1 MRIFQTIK
9 IFFNLINEKCFDL
22 KYLRVGKIK
31 RLNET
36 LKKKITKL
44 ENSIEQ
50 IINNQKTK
58 EILKNKEELFNKIF
72 EKFNFKHYIKIFIL
86 ETFKNEIR
94 KKNEN
99 NSNHKNILL
108 IGKPGIGKSTL
119 INSFL
124 KIDKAKTGIGK
135 PITQDFDSYISNS
148 DNSFKLFD
156 SKGIENYENTN
167 KELQNFINKK
177 LLLNKNELINC
188 IWYCFNGT
196 RYNDEDKKLINYL
209 LYKYENILPIIII
222 YTRTLDHD
230 EADNYLI
237 LIKDFLGVDKDKC
250 NYIKILAKDTF
261 VGINRTK
268 YEAFGLDELKKITL
282 KRIEETYNSSY
293 FQSLRETIIFLYK
306 YNIKK
311 KFKVIKEKVYYMI
324 DLIQYNSIIF
334 FNFENY
340 FLEILNLIFF
350 NDNVNHNIKD
360 LLKENFFLNENNNLI
375 DDEENILLNENV
387 NQIPIYQSFLE
398 KITKSY
404 NDEFELKMKNIYD
417 TIIENCFP
425 NLSNKNKEIFLLSF
439 IKEIRSYI
447 MIDLDNNVYEE
458 REFNMNELGNELSF
472 EAINDINEDIINELN
487 IEENQE
493 NDNNKQLNNIEINNI
508 NQNIDN
514 KYKAKKYKIDNSDII
529 RLKFIEHQII
539 IKSMKYLT
547 EEILIYIKNY
557 MLSNEQ
563 IRELKTMINN
573 DIIKKLKENN

>member
-9 IFFNLINEKCFDL
+9 IFLNFINEKCFDL

-36 LKKKITKL
+36 LKEKITEL

-58 EILKNKEELFNKIF
+58 EILKNKEELFNTIF

-177 LLLNKNELINC
+177 LLLNKDELINC

-196 RYNDEDKKLINYL
+196 RYNDEDKRLINYL
-209 LYKYENILPIIII
+209 LYKYEDILPIIII

-293 FQSLRETIIFLYK
+293 FQSLRETIVFLYK

-350 NDNVNHNIKD
+350 NDNDDHNIKD

-404 NDEFELKMKNIYD
+404 NDEFELKMKNIY
-417 TIIENCFP
+417 
-425 NLSNKNKEIFLLSF
+425 
-439 IKEIRSYI
+439 
-447 MIDLDNNVYEE
+447 
-458 REFNMNELGNELSF
+458 MNELGNELSF

-514 KYKAKKYKIDNSDII
+514 NYKTKKYKIDNSDII

-547 EEILIYIKNY
+547 DEILIYIKNY